1 MNLPSYSEVNSST
14 ANRASSHQ
22 NSTKMIM
29 MSKLHKT
36 ISLLLPST
44 GTDELLPVFK
54 LNACNYYPAI
64 EKTQAEV
71 STML

>member
-1 MNLPSYSEVNSST
+1 MNLPSCSEATSST

-29 MSKLHKT
+29 MSKLHIT

-44 GTDELLPVFK
+44 GTEELLPVFK

-64 EKTQAEV
+64 GKTEAEV
-71 STML
+71 STTL